1 MNKKKF
7 YLTSAIVYTNQNPH
21 IGFALELLYADVLA
35 RYHRAEGEDVW
46 FLTGT
51 DEHGQK
57 IAKVAKAHNMDSQ
70 KWTNAIAGRVK
81 ELTRAWNISND
92 DFIRT
97 TETRHERGAQ
107 KFWTA
112 AAKRGDIYKKTYSA
126 LYCEGCEAF
135 KTAKDLDAEG
145 KCPDHKIAPAI
156 VEEENYFFKLS
167 AYQKKLEAL
176 FRKNKKFVVPET
188 KRNEMREVLKG
199 GLDDISISRSR
210 KNLTW
215 GVPVPSDKEQ
225 VMYVWFDALTNY
237 VTALGYATNA
247 AKFKR
252 FWPADAHIIGKEINR
267 FHSLLWPAMLMSAGL
282 KVPKQIAVH
291 GWITVDGQK
300 MSKTLGNVIDPFDL
314 AQKYPLDAIRY
325 FFMREIPFDNDGDF
339 SFERFQNRYSADL
352 ANDLGNLLMRV
363 ITLSAKGGYGTYGSL
378 RYTTMA
384 HPKRMKK
391 VWLAYKKAMQ
401 NFAFHAALDIVWKY
415 IATAN
420 KRLTDEK
427 PWENLASKKSEK
439 CVGEIL
445 AELFHVA
452 YLIAP
457 FMPETSEK
465 MLKQIKTLKA
475 APLFPRL

>member
-1 MNKKKF
+1 MKKF
-7 YLTSAIVYTNQNPH
+7 YLTTAIVYTNQDPH

-35 RYHRAEGEDVW
+35 RYHRGEGEHVW

-57 IAKVAKAHNMDSQ
+57 IAKVAEAHKMDPKQ
-70 KWTNAIAGRVK
+70 WTDKIAVRVK
-81 ELTRAWNISND
+81 ELTKKWNISND

-97 TETRHERGAQ
+97 SDMRHKRGAQ
-107 KFWTA
+107 KFWEA
-112 AAKRGDIYKKTYSA
+112 AAKRGDIYKKSYRA
-126 LYCEGCEAF
+126 LYCVGCEAF
-135 KTAKDLDAEG
+135 KTEKDLLNG
-145 KCPDHKIAPAI
+145 VCPDHKTAPTI
-156 VEEENYFFKLS
+156 VEEENYFFRLS

-176 FRKNKKFVVPET
+176 FRKNKTFVIPAT
-188 KRNEMREVLKG
+188 KRNEMHEILKG
-199 GLDDISISRSR
+199 GLEDISISRSR

-215 GVPVPSDKEQ
+215 GVPVPKDKDQ

-237 VTALGYATNA
+237 VTALGYGSPNP
-247 AKFKR
+247 AKFKK
-252 FWPADAHIIGKEINR
+252 FWPADVHIIGKEINR

-300 MSKTLGNVIDPFDL
+300 MSKSLGNVIDPFEL
-314 AQKYPLDAIRY
+314 SSRYPLDAIRY

-339 SFERFQNRYSADL
+339 SFDRFQKRYAADL

-363 ITLSAKGGYGTYGSL
+363 ITLSVKGGYGTYGSL
-378 RYTTMA
+378 RYITMA
-384 HPKRMKK
+384 HAKRMKK
-391 VWLAYKKAMQ
+391 LGLAYKKAMQ
-401 NFAFHAALDIVWKY
+401 NFAFHAALDAVWEY

-427 PWENLASKKSEK
+427 PWENLASKKSET

-445 AELFHVA
+445 AELVAVA

-465 MLKQIKTLKA
+465 MLKQIKNLKTE
-475 APLFPRL
+475 PLFPRL